1 MATRIIAGLWTAGGM
16 GLLLRGNKATVVV
29 DRVPMGAPA
38 GVVLLVGDGGGV
50 TN

>member
-1 MATRIIAGLWTAGGM
+1 MATRFIAGFWTAGGM
-16 GLLLRGNKATVVV
+16 GLLLLRNKETVVV
-29 DRVPMGAPA
+29 DRVPV